1 MSKKYTKR
9 VSVSGSIS
17 GGIKN
22 LSTKTGKAVG
32 KGTNAVGNGAK
43 DFGAWASDFRGT
55 NKRKKK

>member
-22 LSTKTGKAVG
+22 ISTKTGKAVG
-32 KGTNAVGNGAK
+32 NGAK
-43 DFGAWASDFRGT
+43 GFGDWAVG
-55 NKRKKK
+55 KKEKKK